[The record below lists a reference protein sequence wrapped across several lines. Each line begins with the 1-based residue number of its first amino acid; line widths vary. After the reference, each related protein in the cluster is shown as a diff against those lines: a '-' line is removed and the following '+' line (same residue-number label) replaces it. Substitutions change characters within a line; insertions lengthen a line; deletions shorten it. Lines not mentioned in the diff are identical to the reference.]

1 MTPELKRAIK
11 YVNDHRRKFSSAMMR
26 IERDTL
32 DVTAASNHLG
42 ISRSAVLAA
51 VKRGELSGAKVG
63 NEYRI
68 TDKSLDAYAKSRIT
82 KVS

>member
-1 MTPELKRAIK
+1 MTPELKKAIK
-11 YVNDHRRKFSSAMMR
+11 YVNDHRRKFNSAMIR
-26 IERDTL
+26 IERDTF

-42 ISRSAVLAA
+42 MSRSAVLAA

-68 TDKSLDAYAKSRIT
+68 TDESIDAYAKSLTT
-82 KVS
+82 KVT